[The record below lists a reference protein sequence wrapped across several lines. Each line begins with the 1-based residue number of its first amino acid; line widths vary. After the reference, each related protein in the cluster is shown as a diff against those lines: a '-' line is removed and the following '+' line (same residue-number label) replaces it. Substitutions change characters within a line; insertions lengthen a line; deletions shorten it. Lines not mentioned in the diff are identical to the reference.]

1 MSPQPG
7 LVLVTLIICW
17 NGEGVPW
24 FWVLVIVKGSYEVAE
39 EGGEFAVPATV
50 PVDVYGPGNICPGSR
65 YDITAETE
73 YLAPEVHNDDEGTVT
88 VWILLGW
95 IRMFGE

>member
-1 MSPQPG
+1 MA
-7 LVLVTLIICW
+7 VV
-17 NGEGVPW
+17 
-24 FWVLVIVKGSYEVAE
+24 WVLVIVKGSYEVAE
-39 EGGEFAVPATV
+39 EGGEAAVPETV
-50 PVDVYGPGNICPGSR
+50 PVDVYGPGKICPGSR
-65 YDITAETE
+65 YDTTAEIE

>member
-7 LVLVTLIICW
+7 LLLVTLIICW

-39 EGGEFAVPATV
+39 EGGEAAVPETV
-50 PVDVYGPGNICPGSR
+50 PVDVYGPWK
-65 YDITAETE
+65 T
-73 YLAPEVHNDDEGTVT
+73 
-88 VWILLGW
+88 
-95 IRMFGE
+95 

>member
-1 MSPQPG
+1 M
-7 LVLVTLIICW
+7 LVS
-17 NGEGVPW
+17 
-24 FWVLVIVKGSYEVAE
+24 VIGSYEVAD

-65 YDITAETE
+65 YDMAAETE
-73 YLAPEVHNDDEGTVT
+73 YLAPEVHNDDDGTVT